1 MDAAIQRARAIKT
14 FNRDKLGEGVL
25 FAYDEAKRTLAV
37 CASAKVGL
45 LSLVNVGLTYQV
57 TAKMQLY
64 AFMFDEAF
72 KTLQGLGSA
81 IDLVPWYSQAEILI
95 SQMYFVC
102 GNDEVVLVDSDAQVR
117 IFSFVTQ
124 QIRYVIYI

>member
-1 MDAAIQRARAIKT
+1 MDAAIQRAKFVKT
-14 FNRDKLGEGVL
+14 LNRGKLGEAVL
-25 FAYDEAKRTLAV
+25 FAYDVAKRKLAV

-45 LSLVNVGLTYQV
+45 LSLVNGGLTYQV

-64 AFMFDEAF
+64 TFMFDETF

-81 IDLVPWYSQAEILI
+81 IDLVPWYSQPDILI
-95 SQMYFVC
+95 SQMCFVC

-124 QIRYVIYI
+124 QIR